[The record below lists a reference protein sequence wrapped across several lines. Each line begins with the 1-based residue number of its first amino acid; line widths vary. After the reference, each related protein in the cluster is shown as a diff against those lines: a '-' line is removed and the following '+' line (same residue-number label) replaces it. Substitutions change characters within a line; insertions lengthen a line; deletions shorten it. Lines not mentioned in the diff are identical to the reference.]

1 MASRTKSARA
11 PFGVLDLGSSKMA
24 CLIAEPTP
32 DGLVLLGQAMHAS
45 DGIRMGEIVDMDQFS
60 ASVGK
65 TVQAAE
71 RNAGL
76 TIKDIHLVTP
86 GGQPAIQICRSRIDL
101 SDPIISRRDIRRLG
115 AKQSEMSAPEGR
127 RISQSHRLQYLVDG
141 QRHIQ
146 NPNGMRATELAADTA
161 VLSHNSLSFDNMSE
175 AVAQNHLQVGHVH
188 HSGSVAGLSCLTEEE
203 RDLGAIILD
212 MGGGTTAISAYLD
225 NKIIFASTVQMGGQ
239 HITRDIARVLSLA
252 IGASERLKAIE
263 GSVMLSGAE
272 QQRKFAGGFP
282 SQGDN
287 FVLSHTVSASDSLS
301 LPNGETIER
310 QLLSDIIRTRLDD
323 ILEAVDDR
331 LERSRM
337 KQLCGNTIVLTGG
350 ASQLTGL
357 SDYVTSCWSRSV
369 RIATP
374 HGLTGLDGQ
383 ITGGPFAASLGMALF
398 VHNNHDDETAL
409 RVSPSASRTG
419 LFGKFGHWFKEH
431 I

>member
-1 MASRTKSARA
+1 
-11 PFGVLDLGSSKMA
+11 
-24 CLIAEPTP
+24 
-32 DGLVLLGQAMHAS
+32 
-45 DGIRMGEIVDMDQFS
+45 
-60 ASVGK
+60 
-65 TVQAAE
+65 
-71 RNAGL
+71 
-76 TIKDIHLVTP
+76 
-86 GGQPAIQICRSRIDL
+86 
-101 SDPIISRRDIRRLG
+101 
-115 AKQSEMSAPEGR
+115 
-127 RISQSHRLQYLVDG
+127 
-141 QRHIQ
+141 
-146 NPNGMRATELAADTA
+146 
-161 VLSHNSLSFDNMSE
+161 MSE

-252 IGASERLKAIE
+252 ISASERLKAIE

-398 VHNNHDDETAL
+398 VNNNHDDETAL